1 MESWMPFFVIVTAT
15 AVVLQAIVLIAL
27 FLQLRRTA
35 ARVEETIADLNT
47 RITPILSRV
56 QFLVE
61 DATPRIAG
69 IVADAAELT
78 RMARSQAQKVD
89 RILSET
95 LERMEKATVLL
106 MTKDARMANR
116 FIQEKEQISTQYRS
130 VRKRHL
136 EQLTAGQK
144 FDVNFFDMLNC
155 LRRINSHLTAVAYSI
170 TRTSSA
176 GRVDDTTAVPDPDET
191 WLTGDDSS
199 IDRKTC
205 AVIRSESFVN

>member
-95 LERMEKATVLL
+95 LERLRMQLIHIDQILTGAMETVEEAGSRLRETVWGPVVKATALIRGIQAGL
-106 MTKDARMANR
+106 EFFRSARQGRDPVEQPAEQQDEGM
-116 FIQEKEQISTQYRS
+116 FI
-130 VRKRHL
+130 
-136 EQLTAGQK
+136 
-144 FDVNFFDMLNC
+144 
-155 LRRINSHLTAVAYSI
+155 
-170 TRTSSA
+170 
-176 GRVDDTTAVPDPDET
+176 
-191 WLTGDDSS
+191 
-199 IDRKTC
+199 
-205 AVIRSESFVN
+205 